1 MKLEW
6 LRSFVAFAERRNF
19 THAAEALHV
28 SQPALHVQVQKL
40 AEALGVPLYR
50 KVGRELVLTV
60 EGEKLAA
67 FAREIEERSAE
78 FLDELATGSSHQ
90 RVVLCAGEGAFLY
103 LLGPTIRSFT
113 KKETTA
119 LELMTADAI
128 GTIDAVRSGTA
139 HIGVLSLET
148 TPPDLTAEL
157 MTEVP
162 HMIVFPKNHRLAK
175 KRRLGLADLDEEAL
189 IVPPQGRPLR
199 TTIEQRLTEAGS
211 RLRVAVEA
219 SGWEV
224 MLHFVSLGV
233 GAAIVNGCCKLPRGL
248 RGIPLKELPN
258 VRYQILSR
266 RGPPLRRGARALRTM
281 LMDQRVLKSWE

>member
-1 MKLEW
+1 M
-6 LRSFVAFAERRNF
+6 
-19 THAAEALHV
+19 
-28 SQPALHVQVQKL
+28 SQPALHVQIQKL
-40 AEALGVPLYR
+40 AETLGVPLYR
-50 KVGRELVLTV
+50 KVGRELALTV

-67 FAREIEERSAE
+67 FAREIEERTAE
-78 FLDELATGSSHQ
+78 FLDELATGSSRQ

-103 LLGPTIRSFT
+103 LLGPTIRAFT
-113 KKETTA
+113 KKEATA
-119 LELMTADAI
+119 LELMTADVT

-148 TPPDLTAEL
+148 QPPDLTAEL

-162 HMIVFPKNHRLAK
+162 HMIVFPKNHRLS
-175 KRRLGLADLDEEAL
+175 KRRNLALADLDEEAL

-199 TTIEQRLTEAGS
+199 TTIEQRFTEAGS

-248 RGIPLKELPN
+248 RGIPLKELPK

-266 RGPPLRRGARALRTM
+266 RGAPLRHGARVLRTM
-281 LMDQRVLKSWE
+281 LIERRVVKSWE

>member
-6 LRSFVAFAERRNF
+6 LRSFAAFAERRNF

-28 SQPALHVQVQKL
+28 SQPALHVQIHKL

-78 FLDELATGSSHQ
+78 FIDELATGSSRR

-113 KKETTA
+113 KKEPTA
-119 LELMTADAI
+119 LELMTADAA
-128 GTIDAVRSGTA
+128 GTLDAVRSGKA
-139 HIGVLSLET
+139 HIGVLSLERAL
-148 TPPDLTAEL
+148 PDLTTEL
-157 MTEVP
+157 MMEVP
-162 HMIVFPKNHRLAK
+162 HMIVFPKNHRLS
-175 KRRLGLADLDEEAL
+175 KRRKLGLADLDKEAL
-189 IVPPQGRPLR
+189 IVPPLGRPLR
-199 TTIEQRLTEAGS
+199 TTIEQRFTEVGS

-248 RGIPLKELPN
+248 RGILLKELPN

-266 RGPPLRRGARALRTM
+266 RGPPLRHGARVLRKM
-281 LMDQRVLKSWE
+281 LMEQRVLKSWE